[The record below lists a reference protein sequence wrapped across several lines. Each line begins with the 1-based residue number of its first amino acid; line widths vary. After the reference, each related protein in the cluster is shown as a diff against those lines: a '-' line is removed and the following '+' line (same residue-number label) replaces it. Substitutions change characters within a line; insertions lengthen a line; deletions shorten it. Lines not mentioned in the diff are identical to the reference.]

1 MNVDNPKQAGL
12 RREVGFTLFL
22 LYGVGNIVGAGI
34 YVLIGKV
41 AAEAGYAAPFAFV
54 LAAVVAGLTGLSY
67 GELAARYPHSAGEAV
82 YIYKAFQSR
91 WLSTAVGL
99 LIAIA
104 GLVSAATIARGFVGY
119 FNLFIDAPGW
129 LVIVVMLSML
139 TLVAARGIIESAW
152 VNALFTIFQV
162 GGLIW
167 LIMAAGTSSENVQLP
182 PVTEFLPTSNLAWA
196 GVFGGTFLAFYA
208 FIGFEDM
215 VNLAEEVREPAVT
228 IPRAIML
235 AFALSTVLYV
245 LLAFVSI
252 SLVAPAVLAGS
263 DAPLTDVC
271 AAASHCSQVFIS
283 LIRLTVITGA
293 LVQIIMASRI
303 FYGMSRSGWLPKFLS
318 AVHAGRQTP
327 LPAIFIAGGLALLL
341 ALTLPILSLA
351 KLTSGLVLTVFVL
364 VNLALVVIKRQG
376 PAPAEVR
383 PVPLAVPVA
392 GLLCSALILLVA
404 I

>member
-1 MNVDNPKQAGL
+1 MGSVTLSEQA
-12 RREVGFTLFL
+12 
-22 LYGVGNIVGAGI
+22 
-34 YVLIGKV
+34 
-41 AAEAGYAAPFAFV
+41 
-54 LAAVVAGLTGLSY
+54 S
-67 GELAARYPHSAGEAV
+67 
-82 YIYKAFQSR
+82 
-91 WLSTAVGL
+91 
-99 LIAIA
+99 
-104 GLVSAATIARGFVGY
+104 
-119 FNLFIDAPGW
+119 
-129 LVIVVMLSML
+129 
-139 TLVAARGIIESAW
+139 
-152 VNALFTIFQV
+152 
-162 GGLIW
+162 
-167 LIMAAGTSSENVQLP
+167 
-182 PVTEFLPTSNLAWA
+182 
-196 GVFGGTFLAFYA
+196 
-208 FIGFEDM
+208 
-215 VNLAEEVREPAVT
+215 
-228 IPRAIML
+228 
-235 AFALSTVLYV
+235 
-245 LLAFVSI
+245 

-271 AAASHCSQVFIS
+271 AAASHCSPVFIS
-283 LIRLTVITGA
+283 LIGLTVINGA

-392 GLLCSALILLVA
+392 GLLCSALILFVA